1 MSWSDGLS
9 GTHLDIAQSTADR
22 LRVMAGPGTGK
33 SFAMK
38 RRIARLVEEEGVDPS
53 WILAVTFTRT
63 AAADLKNELHSLGIP
78 NCEKIAAGTLHAFCF
93 KLLMQQEVFDALGRV
108 PRGALTLLKSKVYQ
122 FELAPMLEDIKPL
135 GAFGGKREMSKRVLA
150 FEAAWARLQHEA
162 PGWPLDPIDQQFNRA
177 LRDWLVFHQG
187 MLVGEL
193 IPEALRF
200 VRNNP
205 ASPALGRYTHIVV
218 DEYQDLNRAEQELI
232 DLLARGKS
240 LSIVGDIDQSIY
252 RFRHAN
258 PEGIEEFSTRHPGT
272 EDWDLDVCRRC
283 RQEIVEVADAVIKHN
298 YAASVEHRLLPLLP
312 PDGAATIRVLQ
323 WPSLH
328 EEAAGVAQYI
338 AHLIQTESAAP
349 GEILVLSPR
358 RLIASEIKH
367 ELGAIGQGI
376 EVHSFYNDKLM
387 EPVEVQRS
395 LTLLQLLTN
404 QEDRLALRY
413 WLGHGSANYLRVE
426 YARLRAHCE
435 AEQLSPF
442 QALMGVRNGHIEI
455 PQIPKL
461 TARFNELANEIDR
474 LRQMEVI
481 EVLNDLFPRGTAW
494 TDPIRELLTGKT
506 GNLESPG
513 QLLDLLR
520 GELTQPEMPAGGD
533 FVRIM
538 SLHKSKGLTS
548 RIVIVVGCI
557 HSLIPYIDDDIEP
570 ADMAEHIAEQ
580 RRLFYVA
587 LTRAKEVLVL
597 SSFTTLPRA
606 LAYKLGAKIGR
617 HDSTIASQFKDE
629 LGPRAGTAVHG
640 DDWVR
645 NGFA

>member
-1 MSWSDGLS
+1 MNWRDGLS
-9 GTHLDIAQSTADR
+9 GTHLAIAQSTADR

-38 RRIARLVEEEGVDPS
+38 RRIARLVEEMRVDPS
-53 WILAVTFTRT
+53 RILAVTFTRT

-78 NCEKIAAGTLHAFCF
+78 NCEKIEAGTLHAFCF
-93 KLLMQQEVFDALGRV
+93 KLLMQQEVFATLGRV

-122 FELAPMLEDIKPL
+122 FELAPMLEDIQPL
-135 GAFGGKREMSKRVLA
+135 GAFGHKRDMSKRVLA
-150 FEAAWARLQHEA
+150 FEAAWSRLQHDS
-162 PGWPLDPIDQQFNRA
+162 PGWPVGLIDQQFNGA
-177 LRDWLVFHQG
+177 LREWLMFHEG

-205 ASPALGRYTHIVV
+205 ASPALGRYTDIVV

-232 DLLARGKS
+232 DLLARSKS

-258 PEGIEEFSTRHPGT
+258 PEGIEDFSTRHPGT

-298 YAASVEHRLLPLLP
+298 YDATVDHRLLPLLP

-323 WPSLH
+323 WPSLQ
-328 EEAAGVAQYI
+328 EEAAGVAQFI
-338 AHLIQTESAAP
+338 AHLIQTDAAKP
-349 GEILVLSPR
+349 GDILVLSPR
-358 RLIASEIKH
+358 RLIASAIKQ

-376 EVHSFYNDKLM
+376 EVRSFYNDKLM
-387 EPVEVQRS
+387 EPVEVQKS
-395 LTLLQLLTN
+395 LTLLQILTN
-404 QEDRLALRY
+404 QEDRLALRF

-426 YARLRAHCE
+426 YARLRAYCE
-435 AEQLSPF
+435 SEKLSPF
-442 QALMGVRNGHIEI
+442 QALLGVRSRHIEI
-455 PQIPKL
+455 PRVPKL
-461 TARFNELANEIDR
+461 TARFGELVAEIDR
-474 LRQMEVI
+474 LRQLEVN
-481 EVLNDLFPRGTAW
+481 EVLNDLFPRGSAW
-494 TDPIRELLTGKT
+494 ADPIRELLTGKT
-506 GNLESPG
+506 GNLGSPS
-513 QLLDLLR
+513 QLLDLIR
-520 GELTQPEMPAGGD
+520 GELTQPETPAGGD

-557 HSLIPYIDDDIEP
+557 HSLIPYVDDDIEP
-570 ADMAEHIAEQ
+570 GDIPENIAEQ

-617 HDSTIASQFKDE
+617 HGSTIASQFMDE
-629 LGPRAGTAVHG
+629 LGPRAGTAIHG
-640 DDWVR
+640 DDWIR